1 MPHLMPTFLRYQ
13 EPSTDMLKCS
23 VNNNH
28 KGSLNI
34 QFGTMPLN
42 YYQVHQC
49 HYQGG
54 SYISHKMK
62 SKKYQKLWQNIYQEE
77 LSGQGSDHTLQMS
90 SLSKR
95 RMANYVQYKTTVLSI
110 NGQRK
115 TTTYPH

>member
-1 MPHLMPTFLRYQ
+1 MPHPMLIFLKYQ
-13 EPSTDMLKCS
+13 GPSIDMLKCLA
-23 VNNNH
+23 NNSH
-28 KGSLNI
+28 KGSLNT
-34 QFGTMPLN
+34 QSGTMPSN
-42 YYQVHQC
+42 YYQAHQH

-54 SYISHKMK
+54 SYISCKMK
-62 SKKYQKLWQNIYQEE
+62 SRKYQKLWQNIYQEE